1 MQSFLAKCA
10 AVGIVAGG
18 FAATG
23 DLGRLAERGQ
33 RLLEART
40 VPHEPTAEALAET
53 PVESAAVPPAGAS
66 PAFEKPQPAQ
76 PFAPASVPTSGA
88 SAASAAPPVACSP
101 GPAAGLFSAPDAT
114 AALGRP
120 VAVPAPPSTGPDSI
134 DVPRLAAGQRVLV
147 WLRKPGIAAAGRA
160 VDLLALDIID
170 PATAAAL
177 EYRHLAEHHAPT
189 AASTPAA
196 VHAAPRRIV
205 IGPADAGRITK
216 GTALRVAPVRGVHGT
231 GPVETLGTVLAID
244 LQGP

>member
-33 RLLEART
+33 QLLEART
-40 VPHEPTAEALAET
+40 VPNEPAAEPTAEPDLAAAGAP
-53 PVESAAVPPAGAS
+53 PVPAS

-76 PFAPASVPTSGA
+76 PFSPSSAPASATAGA
-88 SAASAAPPVACSP
+88 AAPSAASPAN
-101 GPAAGLFSAPDAT
+101 PAAGLFPVPDAPT
-114 AALGRP
+114 TLGRP

-134 DVPRLAAGQRVLV
+134 DVRRLAAGQRVLV
-147 WLRKPGIAAAGRA
+147 WIRKPGIVATGRT
-160 VDLLALDIID
+160 VDLLALDVID
-170 PATAAAL
+170 PPTAAAL

-189 AASTPAA
+189 TSSTPAA

-205 IGPADAGRITK
+205 ISPTEAGRITK
-216 GTALRVAPVRGVHGT
+216 GAVLQVAPVRGVHGP
-231 GPVETLGTVLAID
+231 GPAEMLGTVLALD